1 MLNVCTGVNID
12 VGLEVAEIPAKFFRF
27 SGEMASGKHDPAT
40 KGTNRP
46 ECKSKLVLEKDS
58 ISRTPKTCISNSQ
71 MHATIERHEISKVG
85 QGSRHNA
92 SHGNA
97 MIFSWLLSSLDSSN
111 GLDTVSAAVTH

>member
-46 ECKSKLVLEKDS
+46 ECSKVVLEKDS
-58 ISRTPKTCISNSQ
+58 ISRTPKTFISNSP
-71 MHATIERHEISKVG
+71 R
-85 QGSRHNA
+85 
-92 SHGNA
+92 
-97 MIFSWLLSSLDSSN
+97 LSSQCFAWKRDDFL
-111 GLDTVSAAVTH
+111 LALVVS